1 MPDDTF
7 DPEVADFVES
17 LPREL
22 GYAELA
28 ARIAQRFG
36 AERSWPAEKVRR
48 FWLERHPR
56 RRGGQPRIDDKPE
69 LRAAVLDLAG
79 RLPLDDILR
88 HLRVRFGDST
98 PGRSTVARFI
108 RATRENAAPPQQL

>member
-1 MPDDTF
+1 MPENETF

-48 FWLERHPR
+48 FWVARHR
-56 RRGGQPRIDDKPE
+56 RRHGVDSSIIDNNPDIRAFVLDRAHRLK
-69 LRAAVLDLAG
+69 LDVILAQARAA
-79 RLPLDDILR
+79 
-88 HLRVRFGDST
+88 FGDRAPSRT
-98 PGRSTVARFI
+98 TIHRFV
-108 RATRENAAPPQQL
+108 QKL